1 MTSQEQQ
8 TLDDFL
14 FRLAAVNGV
23 AKDPQADALIQQ
35 RLAHQPDAAYLL
47 VQRSLLL
54 EQALDNARQQIEQL
68 QQQAA
73 QRSDPGG
80 ASFLNAGLE
89 PGFGRAPAAPGVGVY
104 NTTAPSAQLQPPRVE
119 PTWRDRLFGG
129 GAAAPAAAPA
139 AAAGPSF
146 LGTAASAAAGVA
158 GGMFLF
164 NGLENLLGGHHGA
177 NGNSLFGGGNN
188 NVNGLLG
195 PGMAPGQ
202 TVVEEVTNNN
212 FYDNGNGGGGD
223 RDGRDT
229 RRDDYRQPV
238 ADDSSWQASDDGD
251 SGGDMFGTDDDQFA

>member
-1 MTSQEQQ
+1 MTPQEQQ

-14 FRLAAVNGV
+14 FRLAAVHGV
-23 AKDPQADALIQQ
+23 AKDPQADALIHQ
-35 RLAHQPDAAYLL
+35 RLANQPDAAYLL

-68 QQQAA
+68 QQQQAT

-104 NTTAPSAQLQPPRVE
+104 NTTAPSAQPQPTRVE

-129 GAAAPAAAPA
+129 GPAAPLAAP
-139 AAAGPSF
+139 AAGPSF

-164 NGLENLLGGHHGA
+164 NGLENLLGGHHGG
-177 NGNSLFGGGNN
+177 GNSLFGGGGNN
-188 NVNGLLG
+188 NANSLLG

-212 FYDNGNGGGGD
+212 FYDSGD
-223 RDGRDT
+223 RDGGDT

-238 ADDSSWQASDDGD
+238 ADDSSWQASDDSD
-251 SGGDMFGTDDDQFA
+251 SGGDVFGTDDDQFA